1 MVRLAETTSRGP
13 ILDLPPWN
21 FVTFPND
28 RVKIQKDVLISG
40 HVRDKRLVQFWLTS
54 LFSLLAAVI
63 GGWIAGRYAVHAQKH
78 AVKEQRASD
87 LEAERRAV
95 NGTLQAIRPELEV
108 FNTELVGELKK
119 KFGDWD
125 KQKLRNMQ
133 QDEREPFDIPPVS
146 HNYFIVYDLNAGMLG
161 RITKSELTKKIVT
174 TYARAKSLMDA
185 VNYYSPRYQER
196 DRLSHG
202 IGSEPVQAQGMDPG
216 LRKWANETIRE
227 RLEAV
232 EKDLPGLLEDIQK
245 YLES

>member
-1 MVRLAETTSRGP
+1 MERGGGS
-13 ILDLPPWN
+13 
-21 FVTFPND
+21 T
-28 RVKIQKDVLISG
+28 VLGHHLVAGISL
-40 HVRDKRLVQFWLTS
+40 HFWLTS

-95 NGTLQAIRPELEV
+95 NGTLQAIKPELEV
-108 FNTELVGELKK
+108 FNAELVRDLKE

-125 KQKLRNMQ
+125 KQKRGNQQ
-133 QDEREPFDIPPVS
+133 QDQREPFDIPPVT

-161 RITKSELTKKIVT
+161 RITKAELTKSIVT

-185 VNYYSPRYQER
+185 VNYYAPRYQER

-202 IGSEPVQAQGMDPG
+202 TGSEPARAQGMDPG
-216 LRKWANETIRE
+216 LRKWANEIIRE

-232 EKDLPGLLEDIQK
+232 EKELPGLLEDIQA
-245 YLES
+245 YLQS